1 MSNNYKQLKKRKMEL
16 TCIKSVKTKNGNEFI
31 KGDDYSYVII
41 SKGIRVYYSSD
52 KYITIKNEKTLNKYF
67 I

>member
-1 MSNNYKQLKKRKMEL
+1 MNL
-16 TCIKSVKTKNGNEFI
+16 TCIKSVKTTNGNGFT
-31 KGDDYSYVII
+31 KGNNYSYVVI

>member
-1 MSNNYKQLKKRKMEL
+1 MHL
-16 TCIKSVKTKNGNEFI
+16 TCIKSVKTTNGNEFT
-31 KGDDYSYVII
+31 KGKIYSYVVI

>member
-1 MSNNYKQLKKRKMEL
+1 MEL